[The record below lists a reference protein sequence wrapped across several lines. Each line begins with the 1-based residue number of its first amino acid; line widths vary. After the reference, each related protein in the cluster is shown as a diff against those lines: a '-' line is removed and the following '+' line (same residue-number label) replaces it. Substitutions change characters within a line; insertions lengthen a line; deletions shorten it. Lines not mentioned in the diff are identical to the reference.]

1 MVEALRELGY
11 TVIEPDEQACAVDD
25 RWCAVHRTKAQ
36 S

>member
-11 TVIEPDEQACAVDD
+11 TVIAPQPSFTGIPEDDAADDDEV
-25 RWCAVHRTKAQ
+25 R